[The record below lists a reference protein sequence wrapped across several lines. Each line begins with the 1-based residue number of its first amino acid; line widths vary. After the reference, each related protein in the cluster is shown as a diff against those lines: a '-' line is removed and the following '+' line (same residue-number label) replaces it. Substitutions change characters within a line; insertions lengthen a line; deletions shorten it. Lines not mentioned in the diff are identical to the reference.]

1 MPKPVVGITS
11 GVYSSESIDK
21 VQALDRVL
29 AALKQRKE
37 HMASFSI
44 YDDLKNNDDNLRL
57 HLTLETF
64 FDSLEVKK
72 LIKKCLISDNP
83 QSAAKLSLMSGNVM
97 QAFDFTLQAY
107 IKSGLVAN
115 DFIFQAFIYYLHF
128 PNVNADD
135 ELTVKRQLLERLIA
149 CWQDQKYSF
158 VLLEK
163 LFIQV
168 FYSVTEISNFFDNFP
183 IFLQNFD
190 ALLLQIL
197 VLTLFCPNEERLVD
211 DGPVLNNE
219 ESGPKLVDLF
229 TPEFCLKVG
238 DTFVKT
244 IKPSSEENNSSPAV
258 TQWLRQQKSEANES
272 GSRDPN
278 QLTHLVTQ
286 LITEEKQ

>member
-1 MPKPVVGITS
+1 MTN
-11 GVYSSESIDK
+11 
-21 VQALDRVL
+21 
-29 AALKQRKE
+29 
-37 HMASFSI
+37 F
-44 YDDLKNNDDNLRL
+44 
-57 HLTLETF
+57 
-64 FDSLEVKK
+64 
-72 LIKKCLISDNP
+72 
-83 QSAAKLSLMSGNVM
+83 LS
-97 QAFDFTLQAY
+97 
-107 IKSGLVAN
+107 
-115 DFIFQAFIYYLHF
+115 
-128 PNVNADD
+128 
-135 ELTVKRQLLERLIA
+135 
-149 CWQDQKYSF
+149 
-158 VLLEK
+158 
-163 LFIQV
+163 
-168 FYSVTEISNFFDNFP
+168 
-183 IFLQNFD
+183 LQNFD

-258 TQWLRQQKSEANES
+258 TQWLRQQKSEANGS